1 MDINSYQEADLIGD
15 HMRRRAAKL
24 GKTEPGLTTNYI
36 S

>member
-1 MDINSYQEADLIGD
+1 MDINGFREEDLIGD
-15 HMRRRAAKL
+15 HLRRRGAKL